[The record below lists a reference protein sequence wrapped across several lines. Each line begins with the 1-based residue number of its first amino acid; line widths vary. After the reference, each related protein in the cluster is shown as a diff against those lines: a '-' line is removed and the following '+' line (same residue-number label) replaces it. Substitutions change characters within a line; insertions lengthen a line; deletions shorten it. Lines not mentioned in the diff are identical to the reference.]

1 MGIFITLEDE
11 KENNLNESENGSL
24 RLFFLIRLVLWLT
37 ILFII
42 IRIVFNWLMADFGE
56 GCFGICGIGTGW
68 GG

>member
-1 MGIFITLEDE
+1 MVITLEDE
-11 KENNLNESENGSL
+11 KENNLNESEDGSL
-24 RLFFLIRLVLWLT
+24 RRFFFIKLVLWLT
-37 ILFII
+37 ILFFI

>member
-11 KENNLNESENGSL
+11 KENNLNESEGGSL

-37 ILFII
+37 IFFII